1 MIRSFLYGFERWVV
15 VCGEEVCRL
24 EGKVSMVGGNP
35 SLWTSYGRH
44 GRMGEWKVQVMLPV
58 PNQFGRHARG

>member
-1 MIRSFLYGFERWVV
+1 V